1 MKNFTLTMLAVTC
14 TLFTYSQIAQGGEP
28 LNWKQ
33 KTTNSEIN
41 FVKTNVLDMAIID
54 AEDAVVDQYKETPFR
69 YGITQV
75 VDFDFFFN
83 ASSKTLSNGDK
94 IWSMGIDCPNAK
106 SVNLIFGEYFL
117 PEDAKVYIY
126 SEDRTEYI
134 GAFTSANNKEYG
146 SLAVGLVHSNRVIIE
161 FHEPATVAGQALLN
175 ISEITHGY
183 RAVVNKFEV
192 DKGPFGNSG
201 SCNMNTNCPDA
212 GPWQDEKRGVALILN
227 SGSAWCTGS
236 LVNNTNEDET
246 PYFLTAAHC
255 DGNENNWVMYFN
267 HEYLG
272 CANSGSAAT
281 NQSIS
286 GGTQLASTSPSDAH
300 LVELSSNVPASYNP
314 YFNGWDRS
322 GVAVSTAVGIHHPA
336 GDVKKIS
343 FDDDPLQKT
352 SYLSGTVSPTGNH
365 WRVELWERNTTTE
378 GGSSGSPLF
387 DQNHRIV
394 GQLHGGFASCSS
406 DTDDWYGAMHA
417 SWATLD
423 GFLAPGSPGTTV
435 LDGFDPA
442 ATGGSVDFDL
452 KVFLQG
458 PYESG
463 SSDMNDLLRQSGNI
477 PLSEPYTAIGF
488 THVNGGGESTTN
500 TVLNVTGNNAI
511 VDWIFVE
518 IRSGVTPTTVL
529 ATQSALL
536 QRDGDIVDVDGVS
549 PVSFATLPESSVYVA
564 LRHRNHFG
572 IRTNATSSTGSLITI
587 DFNDP
592 AVGLFGTNGMIT
604 VGGNR
609 TMIAAD
615 ANGDG
620 QINSIDKNSHWR
632 VQNGAAFIYLT
643 STGDFDLNGTV
654 NSIDKNI
661 LWRVNNSLIQQLD

>member
-343 FDDDPLQKT
+343 FDDDP
-352 SYLSGTVSPTGNH
+352 
-365 WRVELWERNTTTE
+365 
-378 GGSSGSPLF
+378 
-387 DQNHRIV
+387 
-394 GQLHGGFASCSS
+394 
-406 DTDDWYGAMHA
+406 
-417 SWATLD
+417 
-423 GFLAPGSPGTTV
+423 
-435 LDGFDPA
+435 
-442 ATGGSVDFDL
+442 
-452 KVFLQG
+452 
-458 PYESG
+458 
-463 SSDMNDLLRQSGNI
+463 
-477 PLSEPYTAIGF
+477 
-488 THVNGGGESTTN
+488 
-500 TVLNVTGNNAI
+500 
-511 VDWIFVE
+511 
-518 IRSGVTPTTVL
+518 
-529 ATQSALL
+529 
-536 QRDGDIVDVDGVS
+536 
-549 PVSFATLPESSVYVA
+549 
-564 LRHRNHFG
+564 
-572 IRTNATSSTGSLITI
+572 
-587 DFNDP
+587 
-592 AVGLFGTNGMIT
+592 
-604 VGGNR
+604 
-609 TMIAAD
+609 
-615 ANGDG
+615 
-620 QINSIDKNSHWR
+620 
-632 VQNGAAFIYLT
+632 
-643 STGDFDLNGTV
+643 
-654 NSIDKNI
+654 
-661 LWRVNNSLIQQLD
+661 